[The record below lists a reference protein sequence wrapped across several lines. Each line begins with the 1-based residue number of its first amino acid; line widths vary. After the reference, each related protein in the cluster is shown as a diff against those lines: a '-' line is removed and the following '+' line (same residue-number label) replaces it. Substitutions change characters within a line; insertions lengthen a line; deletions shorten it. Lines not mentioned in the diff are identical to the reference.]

1 MMAVDSTVLADLVA
15 KFGSDTKT
23 KLSGPGEREAQLSGP
38 VAQFI
43 TDFGNAAGMRITTH
57 DEVSLD
63 GVVRPDF
70 GVIVDGVLTGFI
82 ELKAPD
88 VSLDPS
94 TYGKSTHNYRQWQRL
109 KELPNLLHTNGIE
122 WRLWR
127 YGELVDQ
134 PIRLHTPSLVNT
146 RGRLTAPG
154 SLELILSGFLRWKP
168 VPITSVA
175 KLVDTLAPLA
185 RMLREEVKLAMTA
198 ERRAVKAGADKE
210 VQPFLGLAKDWRA
223 MLFPHAK
230 DEEFAD
236 GFAQT
241 VVFALMLA
249 VSDGIDVGSST
260 LNEVSK
266 KLENHHTLMG
276 MALNLLTE
284 HINKTPAGTA
294 IEMIARTLS
303 AVQWDK
309 VAGGKEDVYLHLY
322 EHFLSVYDPEKR
334 KKTGSY
340 YTPVEVV
347 DFMTRLTDDVLK
359 QHFGKRDGFR
369 NPHVTVVDSSMGTG
383 TYPLGVLRHVG
394 AAAEAEYGKGA
405 RPEAVSNM
413 ASRLYGIELQSGPF
427 SVAELRL
434 SEAMKTAGASLPEGG
449 MNMYVADTLEDP
461 DSGSDSQ
468 LSYTMRLIAQQ
479 RLKANKMK
487 RELNV
492 QVSIG
497 NPPYLRDTPVELG
510 GWIANG
516 MDANTHKTP
525 IDAFRHPGNG
535 LHEWHLNNLYVWF
548 WRWSTWK
555 VFESTDR
562 PSVRDGGNGVVCYI
576 TAAGYLTGPGFR
588 GMRDYLRRK
597 ASHGWI
603 INVSPE
609 GKRPPAKNTI
619 FNIETPVVI
628 ALFARTAGTLE
639 DVPAEIRYISIHG
652 TREEKYKQLNE
663 LAFTDERWRLAR
675 TDWTAPFTPAAAG
688 VWDEHPALSD
698 LIPWVSPG
706 VMPNRTWVYGPNRSI
721 IEERLRAVV
730 YEDDAEKKSALFKES
745 RDANLDKIKKPLP
758 GMDTES
764 ETQNKF
770 RDVVMIPDPK
780 IVRVGYRSFD
790 RQYLIADSR
799 LLHQQSVSLW
809 HGRIRGQV
817 YCFEPHS
824 IHPGKGPGVSFSALV
839 PDMNFFKG
847 SEGGRVLPMLHPD
860 GTANL
865 APGLL
870 HELREK
876 LGIDVNG
883 EDVTYYVAG
892 VVSHP
897 AYTEQFDDEL
907 NTPGIRVPI
916 TMDPELWAEA
926 VELGRQVVW
935 LHTYGAGGAHPEGCK
950 DVRESLAS
958 NIRPS
963 YDESVGKVMPETIR
977 YDEDAQTLH
986 IGKGQWGN
994 VSPAVRGYTVGGR
1007 NVIDS
1012 WFGYRHAAK
1021 PGHSVTGEKAPSKR
1035 KSALDA
1041 INVTIWPSEW
1051 SNELSELLS
1060 VLTQL
1065 VALEPSQQD
1074 LLDRILM
1081 EEMITR
1087 DQLADAGVVWPTAN
1101 KDRNPHLPP
1110 MGEREARAFF
1120 ADVKHPAAEPTKYRA
1135 DPNSDGW
1142 VMTELV
1148 THSKK
1153 PARWIVDHTGRIGQ
1167 LTGDQSPD
1175 PNFEAL

>member
-1 MMAVDSTVLADLVA
+1 MMAVDSTVFADLVA

-63 GVVRPDF
+63 GAVRPDF

-94 TYGKSTHNYRQWQRL
+94 TYSKSTHNYRQWQRL

-249 VSDGIDVGSST
+249 VSDGIDVGTST

-266 KLENHHTLMG
+266 KLESHHTLMG

-434 SEAMKTAGASLPEGG
+434 SEAMKAAGASLPEGG

-461 DSGSDSQ
+461 DSGSDGQ

-516 MDANTHKTP
+516 LDANTHKSP
-525 IDAFRHPGNG
+525 INAFRHPGNG

-576 TAAGYLTGPGFR
+576 TAAGYLTGPGFK

-628 ALFARTAGTLE
+628 ALFARTPGTHE
-639 DVPAEIRYISIHG
+639 DVPAEIRYINIHG
-652 TREEKYKQLNE
+652 TREEKYSQLAD
-663 LAFTDERWRLAR
+663 LTFADKRWRLVR
-675 TDWTAPFTPAAAG
+675 TNWVAPFTPAAAG
-688 VWDEHPALSD
+688 AWDDHPAAED
-698 LIPWVSPG
+698 LLPWVSPG
-706 VMPNRTWVYGPNRSI
+706 CSSNRSWVYGATSDILN
-721 IEERLRAVV
+721 ERLRHLLSV
-730 YEDDAEKKSALFKES
+730 DDGEQKADLMRAS
-745 RDANLDKIKKPLP
+745 RDSNLDKTKTPLP
-758 GMDTES
+758 GVDTEAD
-764 ETQNKF
+764 TTTPL
-770 RDVVMIPDPK
+770 RGVAMIPDPK
-780 IVRVGYRSFD
+780 IVRVGYRSLD
-790 RQYLIADSR
+790 RQYVLADYR
-799 LLHQQSVSLW
+799 MLDMPRPDLW
-809 HGRIRGQV
+809 RARIPGQIYIV
-817 YCFEPHS
+817 EPHS
-824 IHPGKGPGVSFSALV
+824 IHPGAGPGLSFSALL
-839 PDMNFFKG
+839 PDNNCFNNR
-847 SEGGRVLPMLHPD
+847 GGRTLPMLHPD
-860 GTANL
+860 GTPNL

-870 HELREK
+870 AALRARI
-876 LGIDVNG
+876 GDDISG
-883 EDVTYYVAG
+883 EDITYYMAG

-897 AYTEQFDDEL
+897 GYVERFTDEL
-907 NTPGIRVPI
+907 HTPGIRVPI
-916 TMDPELWAEA
+916 TADPALWDEA
-926 VELGRQVVW
+926 VVLGKQVVW
-935 LHTYGAGGAHPEGCK
+935 LHTYGECGAHPDGATE
-950 DVRESLAS
+950 VRDPKLFI
-958 NIRPS
+958 NRPDYTVPVGKAMPEDLS
-963 YDESVGKVMPETIR
+963 YDEVTETLQVGAGRWSNVTRSVRDYTI
-977 YDEDAQTLH
+977 
-986 IGKGQWGN
+986 
-994 VSPAVRGYTVGGR
+994 GGR

-1021 PGHSVTGEKAPSKR
+1021 PGHSITGEKAPSKR
-1035 KSALDA
+1035 KSVLDS

-1060 VLTQL
+1060 VVTQL

-1074 LLDRILM
+1074 LLERILI

-1087 DQLADAGVVWPTAN
+1087 DQLADAGVKWPTAN

-1120 ADVKHPAAEPTKYRA
+1120 ADVKHPAAEPTEYRA
-1135 DPNSDGW
+1135 DPSVDGW

-1148 THSKK
+1148 THSKE
-1153 PARWIVDHTGRIGQ
+1153 PACWIVDHTGRIGQ
-1167 LTGDQSPD
+1167 LTGDQSPNPD
-1175 PNFEAL
+1175 FEAL